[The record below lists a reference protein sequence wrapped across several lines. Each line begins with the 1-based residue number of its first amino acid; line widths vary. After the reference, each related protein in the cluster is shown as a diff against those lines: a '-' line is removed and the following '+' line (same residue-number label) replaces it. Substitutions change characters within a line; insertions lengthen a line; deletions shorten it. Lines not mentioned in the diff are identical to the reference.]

1 MNIQIG
7 DIVLAKNRY
16 GKTGRYIITKF
27 GKGQATFRGVFVVS
41 SPKET
46 ERAEDIRKLGN
57 YGYAL
62 LKHAY
67 SDMNPECVLEVVARL
82 GIAYGNRIEEQ
93 WKSARRRK
101 NSSDPKSLA
110 IYTHC
115 FNVGRYVPT
124 TSRAMPKQ
132 VSRFCSGGMV
142 RPK

>member
-67 SDMNPECVLEVVARL
+67 RYLYQN
-82 GIAYGNRIEEQ
+82 
-93 WKSARRRK
+93 KSNTTR
-101 NSSDPKSLA
+101 NYLLPLPHTQS
-110 IYTHC
+110 
-115 FNVGRYVPT
+115 VG
-124 TSRAMPKQ
+124 A
-132 VSRFCSGGMV
+132 
-142 RPK
+142 